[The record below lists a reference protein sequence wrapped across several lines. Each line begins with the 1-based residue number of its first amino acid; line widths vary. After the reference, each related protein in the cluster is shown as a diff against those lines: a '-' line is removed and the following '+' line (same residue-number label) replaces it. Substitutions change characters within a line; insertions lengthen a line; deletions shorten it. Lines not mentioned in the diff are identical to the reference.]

1 METAR
6 TVIGDRDLKTIPS
19 EPPPD
24 GKANV
29 QIVVDYKNSSH
40 NGFSRRTYAFN
51 QPRILIAL

>member
-1 METAR
+1 
-6 TVIGDRDLKTIPS
+6 
-19 EPPPD
+19 
-24 GKANV
+24 V